1 MHKIVTFLMV
11 LFVFFI
17 GFSQTIQLSDKAQVS
32 IITVGQGT
40 NLYDSFGHSAIRVK
54 DLTNR
59 IDVVYNYGTYDFNT
73 PNFYTKFAQGKL
85 LYDLRREPF
94 YYFFKTYKKENRS
107 LTEQILDLS
116 TLEKQHYFNYLE
128 NNLKPENR
136 KYLYDFFYDNC
147 ATRLRKVTNEVL
159 GKNNIDYKDE
169 LLDKGYTFRELIH
182 KKLTIQDWGK
192 FGIDLALGSV
202 IDKKAPVKDYSFLP
216 EYIQKS
222 FENAERKKIEIPLVK
237 KTTILYK
244 KQPVTIKKTTYTPM
258 LIFTTLFFL
267 VLLTTIKDYKT
278 KTISKKIDFFILF
291 ITGLLGLIVLL
302 LWFATDHLATKENW
316 NILWAFFPNIFMAFI
331 IYKNRKLAKKYYK
344 FLLILLLLM
353 AILWLFK
360 IQVFNLAVIPIL
372 LLLVIRYLYNIN
384 YKS

>member
-1 MHKIVTFLMV
+1 MYKILTFLSIW
-11 LFVFFI
+11 FVFFTS
-17 GFSQTIQLSDKAQVS
+17 FSQTIQLSDKAQVS

-40 NLYDSFGHSAIRVK
+40 NLYDSFGHSAIRIK
-54 DLTNR
+54 DKINR

-94 YYFFKTYKKENRS
+94 YYFFKAYKRENRS
-107 LTEQILDLS
+107 LTEQVLDLS

-159 GKNNIDYKDE
+159 GKNTIDYKDE
-169 LLDKGYTFRELIH
+169 LLAKGYTFRELIH
-182 KKLTIQDWGK
+182 QKSTMQDWGK

-202 IDKKAPVKDYSFLP
+202 IDKKAPVKNYSFLP

-222 FENAERKKIEIPLVK
+222 FENAERKKLGIPFVK
-237 KTTILYK
+237 KTSILYK
-244 KQPVTIKKTTYTPM
+244 KQPVAIQQTKYSPM
-258 LIFTTLFFL
+258 LIFSALFVL
-267 VLLTTIKDYKT
+267 VLLITIKDYKT
-278 KTISKKIDFFILF
+278 NTISKKIDFFILF
-291 ITGLLGLIVLL
+291 VTGVLGLIVLL
-302 LWFATDHLATKENW
+302 LWFATDHSATKENW
-316 NILWAFFPNIFMAFI
+316 NILWAFFPNIFMAFVV
-331 IYKNRKLAKKYYK
+331 YKNRKLAKKYYT
-344 FLLILLLLM
+344 FLLVLLLLM

-360 IQVFNLAVIPIL
+360 IQVFNLAIIPIL
-372 LLLVIRYLYNIN
+372 LLLTIRYLYNIKC
-384 YKS
+384 KS